1 MSAHTMAPGLE
12 ALARLRGVRAVVMTS
27 LLDALPI
34 EARAHVGV
42 DVDALA
48 ALGTGLYRRARAVAE
63 CSEAG
68 PVRIVSIDAA
78 HGRVAATARGE
89 LLVVVLADREAHPGL
104 LRVSLQRAL
113 EGLA

>member
-1 MSAHTMAPGLE
+1 MNARTIAPGLD
-12 ALARLRGVRAVVMTS
+12 ALARLRGVRGVVLTS
-27 LLDALPI
+27 ERDALPI
-34 EARAHVGV
+34 EARAHVDV

-48 ALGTGLYRRARAVAE
+48 AFGTGLYRRACAVADV
-63 CSEAG
+63 SDAG
-68 PVRIVSIDAA
+68 GVRIVSIDAA

-89 LLVVVLADREAHPGL
+89 LLIVVLADREAHPGL